1 MRSHL
6 TIAIGDKRANE
17 DMIISRARITHSLEF
32 QFVPCARSRAL
43 MSYYNYDRCN
53 RLYIKLFA
61 FILKIKSTQ
70 TDRCWRSILSKSF
83 LFISVV
89 LLDGLFDSQT
99 LCAIIQK
106 KKKTQIGFLINVF
119 FLSIFHFIDTFLDSW
134 IQRLH
139 KIFSVGTRVCAFK

>member
-6 TIAIGDKRANE
+6 TTAIGDKRANE

-106 KKKTQIGFLINVF
+106 KKNTNWFPNKCF
-119 FLSIFHFIDTFLDSW
+119 FFVDFSLHRHIFGQLNSTAAQDFFGW
-134 IQRLH
+134 NARM
-139 KIFSVGTRVCAFK
+139 RV